1 VHSQPLP
8 SRLWRPSDRTGGPL
22 DQLLDALRQQH
33 PDLVVERLGKTHP
46 ADDDNVYFLG
56 LGEEVDIVQ
65 VDTGPQG
72 QPPFTVESDDRVD
85 TVDPAE
91 AFAAIVTRLEQVR

>member
-1 VHSQPLP
+1 VDTHCVRGRP
-8 SRLWRPSDRTGGPL
+8 WRPDDRTGGPI
-22 DQLLDALRQQH
+22 DQVFDHLRQH
-33 PDLVVERLGKTHP
+33 IPDLLIERLDVTHP

-56 LGEEVDIVQ
+56 LGEVLDIVQ

-91 AFAAIVTRLEQVR
+91 AFAAIETRLEQDR